1 MAMRAREY
9 TQQGESCSR
18 QGPPLPES
26 CPALL
31 LRTLTKPGDRI
42 TPSSSA
48 LDSQRTLP
56 THNINVILSLKRP
69 PTAERA
75 RNTRGV
81 AAYFWERH
89 EMKVRFVPR
98 IRHVFV
104 PAVGPQRM
112 KNNQAAAS
120 QSALRTTR
128 HGAGPH
134 GHPPGPSAAHLH
146 GESVTGHPAV
156 SGSELSIKGRG
167 AWLTRVWE

>member
-1 MAMRAREY
+1 MF
-9 TQQGESCSR
+9 SSR
-18 QGPPLPES
+18 PAPPGVPPRPVTTAS
-26 CPALL
+26 DKTRRPHHSVL
-31 LRTLTKPGDRI
+31 LR
-42 TPSSSA
+42 A
-48 LDSQRTLP
+48 LQPRTLP
-56 THNINVILSLKRP
+56 AHNINIVLSLKP
-69 PTAERA
+69 PLTTMRA
-75 RNTRGV
+75 KGTRGV
-81 AAYFWERH
+81 VAFFCASH

-98 IRHVFV
+98 ARHVFV
-104 PAVGPQRM
+104 SAVGPQRM

-167 AWLTRVWE
+167 AGLTSVWEWRTKIHYY